1 MENVYSSAL
10 AQSFTSAMIVF
21 VLFFLP
27 FFLSGRICHNRNRSV
42 LKGLFVTL
50 FTFWIGTAG
59 LWLAL
64 RRRDPQTKQLF

>member
-10 AQSFTSAMIVF
+10 AQSFTSALIVF

-27 FFLSGRICHNRNRSV
+27 FFLSGRICYNRNRSIV
-42 LKGLFVTL
+42 KGLFVTL
-50 FTFWIGTAG
+50 FTFWIGTVG

-64 RRRDPQTKQLF
+64 RRRDPKSGQLL